1 MEIFYLIL
9 KLETLI
15 FHFHKCPCST
25 AMLDYGHGS
34 NATFRVLFNMIKSHG
49 FISNLKPIVLCVCIL
64 IYPQLIGVYLKAV
77 MHTAR

>member
-9 KLETLI
+9 KLDTLI

-25 AMLDYGHGS
+25 GMLDYGHDS

-49 FISNLKPIVLCVCIL
+49 LSFRFLWVFVVSSQI
-64 IYPQLIGVYLKAV
+64 
-77 MHTAR
+77 